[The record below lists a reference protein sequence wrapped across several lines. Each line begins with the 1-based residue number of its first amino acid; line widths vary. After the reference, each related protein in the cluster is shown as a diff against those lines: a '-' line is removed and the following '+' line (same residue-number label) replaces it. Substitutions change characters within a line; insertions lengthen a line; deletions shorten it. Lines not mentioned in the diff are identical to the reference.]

1 VDLEMN
7 ERIDPARD
15 IWRPLGVVALG
26 LLPFVVFVG
35 TKSSTT
41 INGEVVQR
49 EEVNLAGLALAI
61 AGLILAF
68 KVLPT
73 PGSNRVLRSAIAG
86 VGAVLCLV
94 QLPLSV
100 DLFSDDDPEQLS
112 AAGEADNRYGDE
124 GGELSENNAR
134 IARDQIAN
142 NDIETAYEV
151 VRLGL
156 TGIVTDTRRH
166 IAYADRCHD
175 GESELDLADATVY
188 PDFITPDDVTLIES
202 DFEQMYPA
210 FDDIG
215 CSETNTE
222 YYMGELVDSV
232 EHLRLMLEVEIET
245 YLEVH
250 GSGPP

>member
-1 VDLEMN
+1 V
-7 ERIDPARD
+7 RRAA
-15 IWRPLGVVALG
+15 RPLGRPV
-26 LLPFVVFVG
+26 
-35 TKSSTT
+35 
-41 INGEVVQR
+41 
-49 EEVNLAGLALAI
+49 
-61 AGLILAF
+61 
-68 KVLPT
+68 
-73 PGSNRVLRSAIAG
+73 
-86 VGAVLCLV
+86 
-94 QLPLSV
+94 
-100 DLFSDDDPEQLS
+100 SDDGPEQLS
-112 AAGEADNRYGDE
+112 AGGEADDRYGNE
-124 GGELSENNAR
+124 GGELSEENAR
-134 IARDQIAN
+134 IAHNQIAN
-142 NDIETAYEV
+142 NDIETAYGV

-188 PDFITPDDVTLIES
+188 PDFITPEDVTLIES
-202 DFEQMYPA
+202 DFEQQYPA
-210 FDDIG
+210 FGDIG